1 MIEWHANPEIFHL
14 GFISVRYYS
23 LAYIIAFLVGYYILK
38 WMFKQE
44 DKPAAYIDRLFTY
57 MFIGT
62 LAGARLGHCLFYD
75 PNYYLNHP
83 LEIIMTWKG
92 GLASHGAAVGILIA
106 LYYFARKTPDIKYI
120 WLLDHMT
127 IMVALGASLVRLG
140 NLMNSEIWGKQT
152 DVSWA
157 FVFVNED
164 PLKLPR
170 HPTQIYEA
178 LAYMVVFIVLLLLY
192 KKYGK
197 NIKESLM
204 TALFL
209 IGLFGS
215 RFVIEFYKEVQ
226 EPFEVSLVDAIGLN
240 MGQLLSIPLVITGI
254 IVLVRLLLPKKSSA
268 AAS

>member
-1 MIEWHANPEIFHL
+1 MIEWHVNPEIFHI

-23 LAYIIAFLVGYYILK
+23 LAYIIAFLVGYYLLK
-38 WMFKQE
+38 WMFKRE

-57 MFIGT
+57 MFIAT

-75 PNYYLNHP
+75 PDYYLNHP

-92 GLASHGAAVGILIA
+92 GLASHGAAAGILIA
-106 LYYFARKTPDIKYI
+106 LYYFSRKTADITYM
-120 WLLDHMT
+120 WLMDRMS
-127 IMVALGASLVRLG
+127 IMVAFGASLVRLG
-140 NLMNSEIWGKQT
+140 NLMNSEIWGKPT

-178 LAYMVVFIVLLLLY
+178 LSYMVVFVVLLLLY

-197 NIKESLM
+197 NIKENLLSG
-204 TALFL
+204 LFL
-209 IGLFGS
+209 ISLFGA
-215 RFVIEFYKEVQ
+215 RFIIEYYKEVQ
-226 EPFEVSLVDAIGLN
+226 ESFELSLVNTIGLN
-240 MGQLLSIPLVITGI
+240 MGQLLSIPLVITG
-254 IVLVRLLLPKKSSA
+254 VVLLLRILRSKKSSA